1 MMTTDYDI
9 GYHILSGDAVE
20 ERGRFDEQMSIVEF
34 LRRIQQMEDIPYDVT
49 VYGLD
54 DYLISSENAQEACQY
69 IHGLLRDRVNF
80 LMTRNPRILFIVDDL
95 EYWDTAVIPQN
106 DDEIPLSDI
115 FHGSLEHE
123 GADWFSSR
131 LNVSS

>member
-1 MMTTDYDI
+1 MTTEYDI
-9 GYHILSGDAVE
+9 GYHILSEDAAE
-20 ERGRFDEQMSIVEF
+20 ERGRFDDEMSIVEF

-54 DYLISSENAQEACQY
+54 DYLVTYENPQEACQY
-69 IHGLLRDRVNF
+69 IHKVLRDRVNF
-80 LMTRNPRILFIVDDL
+80 LITRNPRILFIVEDL

-106 DDEIPLSDI
+106 DGEISLSDI
-115 FHGSLEHE
+115 FHGSLQHE

>member
-1 MMTTDYDI
+1 MTTDYDI
-9 GYHILSGDAVE
+9 GYHILSEDAVK
-20 ERGRFDEQMSIVEF
+20 ERGRFDDQMSIVEF
-34 LRRIQQMEDIPYDVT
+34 LRRIHRMENIPYDVT

-54 DYLISSENAQEACQY
+54 DYIISSENSGAACRH

-80 LMTRNPRILFIVDDL
+80 LITRNPRILFIVDEL
-95 EYWDTAVIPQN
+95 EYWDTAVIPQDN
-106 DDEIPLSDI
+106 EEIPLSDI
-115 FHGSLEHE
+115 FYGGLEHE

>member
-1 MMTTDYDI
+1 MTTDYDI
-9 GYHILSGDAVE
+9 GYHIVSGDVVE
-20 ERGRFDEQMSIVEF
+20 ERGQFEEQMSIVEF
-34 LRRIQQMEDIPYDVT
+34 LRRIKQMDDIPYDVT

-54 DYLISSENAQEACQY
+54 DYLVSSECPQEACRY
-69 IHGLLRDRVNF
+69 IHQLLRDRVNF
-80 LMTRNPRILFIVDDL
+80 LITRNPRILFIVDDL
-95 EYWDTAVIPQN
+95 EYWDTAVIPQG
-106 DDEIPLSDI
+106 DDDIFLSDI

>member
-54 DYLISSENAQEACQY
+54 DYLISSENAKEACRY
-69 IHGLLRDRVNF
+69 IHELLRDRVNF

-106 DDEIPLSDI
+106 DEEILLSDI